1 MKVVSKLIPVKV
13 YNILIN
19 LLPMIVLFS
28 VVMASIRIISAIYSK
43 EKIVL
48 YKELKNL
55 IYIIY
60 CFTLFNL
67 VTTTDFES
75 FSNNFIPFKEIM
87 RYRTT
92 SVLFYRNVI
101 GNIALFIPFGFMITD
116 MLKEKAGKTNILITT
131 LITFFT
137 SLTIEII
144 QMFIGR
150 SFDIDDILL
159 NLVGGIL
166 GFLIFHTTQFI
177 YKHIPDEYKTN
188 KIKLLFFIF
197 MILLFILLFIILY
210 EVAKW
215 TNLK

>member
-1 MKVVSKLIPVKV
+1 MKVVRKLIPVKV

-19 LLPMIVLFS
+19 LLPMIILFS
-28 VVMASIRIISAIYSK
+28 VVMSSIRIISSIYSK
-43 EKIVL
+43 EKLIL

-60 CFTLFNL
+60 CFALFNL

-116 MLKEKAGKTNILITT
+116 MVKEKAHKTNILITS
-131 LITFFT
+131 LITFLT
-137 SLTIEII
+137 SLSIETI

-159 NLVGGIL
+159 NLVGGMI
-166 GFLIFHTTQFI
+166 GFIIYHITHLI

-197 MILLFILLFIILY
+197 MILLFILLFILLY
-210 EVAKW
+210 EVAR
-215 TNLK
+215 

>member
-1 MKVVSKLIPVKV
+1 
-13 YNILIN
+13 
-19 LLPMIVLFS
+19 MIILFS
-28 VVMASIRIISAIYSK
+28 VVMSSIRIISSIYSK
-43 EKIVL
+43 EKLIL

-60 CFTLFNL
+60 CFALFNL

-116 MLKEKAGKTNILITT
+116 MVKEKAHKTNILITS
-131 LITFFT
+131 LITFLT
-137 SLTIEII
+137 SLSIETI

-159 NLVGGIL
+159 NLVGGMI
-166 GFLIFHTTQFI
+166 GFIIYHITHLI

-197 MILLFILLFIILY
+197 MILLFILLFILLY
-210 EVAKW
+210 EVAR
-215 TNLK
+215 

>member
-1 MKVVSKLIPVKV
+1 MKVVIKLIPMKV
-13 YNILIN
+13 YSILIN
-19 LLPMIVLFS
+19 LLPMIILFS
-28 VVMASIRIISAIYSK
+28 VVMSSIRIVSAIYSK

-55 IYIIY
+55 LYVVY
-60 CFTLFNL
+60 CFALFNL

-87 RYRTT
+87 RYHTT

-101 GNIALFIPFGFMITD
+101 GNIALFIPFGFMIAD
-116 MLKEKAGKTNILITT
+116 MLKERAGKTNVLITL
-131 LITFFT
+131 LITFIT

-159 NLVGGIL
+159 NLIGGAL
-166 GFLIFHTTQFI
+166 GFLVYHITRII
-177 YKHIPDEYKTN
+177 YKHIPDKYKTN
-188 KIKLLFFIF
+188 RIKFIFFIC
-197 MILLFILLFIILY
+197 MTLLFILLLILLY
-210 EVAKW
+210 EVGR
-215 TNLK
+215 

>member
-1 MKVVSKLIPVKV
+1 MS
-13 YNILIN
+13 
-19 LLPMIVLFS
+19 
-28 VVMASIRIISAIYSK
+28 SIRIISSIYSK
-43 EKIVL
+43 EKLIL

-60 CFTLFNL
+60 CFALFNL

-116 MLKEKAGKTNILITT
+116 MVKEKAHKTNILITS
-131 LITFFT
+131 LITFLT
-137 SLTIEII
+137 SLSIETI

-159 NLVGGIL
+159 NLVGGMI
-166 GFLIFHTTQFI
+166 GFIIYHITHLI

-197 MILLFILLFIILY
+197 MILLFILLFILLY
-210 EVAKW
+210 EVARW

>member
-1 MKVVSKLIPVKV
+1 MKVVRKLIPMKV

-19 LLPMIVLFS
+19 LLPMIILFS
-28 VVMASIRIISAIYSK
+28 VVMVSIRIITCIYSK
-43 EKIVL
+43 EKIVF

-60 CFTLFNL
+60 CFALFNL

-87 RYRTT
+87 RYHTT

-101 GNIALFIPFGFMITD
+101 GNIALFIPFGFIVTD
-116 MLKEKAGKTNILITT
+116 MIREKAHKSNVLIISLIT
-131 LITFFT
+131 LLT
-137 SLTIEII
+137 SLTTEVI

-150 SFDIDDILL
+150 SFDIDDIIL
-159 NLVGGIL
+159 NLVGGII
-166 GFLIFHTTQFI
+166 GFIFYHLTYLI
-177 YKHIPDEYKTN
+177 YKHIPNRFKTN
-188 KIKLLFFIF
+188 RIKFLFFMT
-197 MILLFILLFIILY
+197 MIIIFILFFIILY
-210 EVAKW
+210 EVGRW